1 MEKVDRVGDHAS
13 AFVPQ
18 DEKSLVNRP
27 IPRDEN
33 ERQISEMQSE
43 IGTLQ
48 VLLQTGGPDID
59 RSAMQARITTL
70 KQLLAIKTSP
80 AQFTDRAGKIG

>member
-1 MEKVDRVGDHAS
+1 
-13 AFVPQ
+13 
-18 DEKSLVNRP
+18 
-27 IPRDEN
+27 
-33 ERQISEMQSE
+33 MQSE

-70 KQLLAIKTSP
+70 KQLLSIRTAP
-80 AQFTDRAGKIG
+80 VQRMDRIGRVV